1 MIENGMFSDKAI
13 LFLLHYRHMKEKR
26 SQYSMP
32 VGEEGDEVMRSM
44 NEHHRILTEWGLSK
58 VSEDRPS
65 RILDVGCGG
74 GGGLRAAHELWPIS
88 SLTGVDISSDAIAF
102 CRREHTDL
110 VRGGMALM
118 GASATDLPFDDETFD
133 LVMSFE
139 SFFFWDDVES
149 GIMEMARVTQHGGS
163 VLICSEAYPH
173 PDFMERNEEN
183 ARLHG
188 FTLRSPEELIAMA
201 PKGFIASKYLIEEKN
216 WMAIVLRKL

>member
-1 MIENGMFSDKAI
+1 MFSDRDI
-13 LFLLHYRHMKEKR
+13 PFLPHHRNMKETR

-32 VGEEGDEVMRSM
+32 VGEEGDEVMRLM

-58 VSEDRPS
+58 VSEGGPS
-65 RILDVGCGG
+65 HILDVGCGG
-74 GGGLRAAHELWPIS
+74 GGGLRAAHELWPGS

-110 VRGGMALM
+110 VREGMTLVE
-118 GASATDLPFDDETFD
+118 ASATDLPFDDETFD

-139 SFFFWDDVES
+139 SFFFWDDIES
-149 GIMEMARVTQHGGS
+149 GIMEMARVTQPGGS

-173 PDFMERNEEN
+173 PDFMELNEEN

-188 FTLRSPEELIAMA
+188 FTLRSPEELITMA
-201 PKGFIASKYLIEEKN
+201 PKGFVASKHLIEEKN
-216 WMAIVLRKL
+216 WMAVVLRRL